1 MAAEVT
7 ETEAGATGDTGFNA
21 SSSGADTPRLV
32 EKVENRPAAPAPA
45 PGEDAPQSGSAPPS
59 ETAEGAAPRTPT
71 KTGGP
76 TQEAGTPDNGR
87 KQEPAGVRTSTPV
100 SHSLPS
106 PTAHNGSL
114 LERQESVA
122 TTEARLRMEGVE
134 LKEEW
139 QDEDFPRPL
148 PEEEEDMQMDE
159 ELFTGREGNSATQ
172 SYELN
177 SDKKAKKKL
186 MAPYISLTLDRT
198 EGSVLS
204 DEMEESG
211 ELDLDDIDTPSD
223 NSNEFEW
230 EVNLPES
237 QRQGINACTEIFI
250 SKQQSSVI
258 TKVVF
263 RIFFLSNQVIYFSNH
278 NVNKLLNFSYIHYM
292 AEDIQEVFRIT
303 WDHLVKVNLICSM
316 KWLHTV
322 MSVEWWQGEQEKLN
336 WNSKCI
342 IQVECTVWKFLSFQ
356 VLVIKCWVR
365 HTDMPESILSFHSSK
380 FSQKI
385 KYVFSL
391 VELAELVPM
400 EYVSIP
406 ECIKQYEE
414 EKNRKRRKRIDRDMQ
429 GKQEP
434 AAPATEQ

>member
-230 EVNLPES
+230 EGLFPFIAWKQATGQHHVSLP
-237 QRQGINACTEIFI
+237 
-250 SKQQSSVI
+250 SV
-258 TKVVF
+258 
-263 RIFFLSNQVIYFSNH
+263 
-278 NVNKLLNFSYIHYM
+278 
-292 AEDIQEVFRIT
+292 
-303 WDHLVKVNLICSM
+303 
-316 KWLHTV
+316 
-322 MSVEWWQGEQEKLN
+322 
-336 WNSKCI
+336 
-342 IQVECTVWKFLSFQ
+342 
-356 VLVIKCWVR
+356 
-365 HTDMPESILSFHSSK
+365 HSSK